1 MNRKFETK
9 TLVLMGLFAAIEI
22 MLALTP
28 LGFIPL
34 GFTRAT
40 TIHIPVIL
48 GAIILGP
55 RAGAILGS
63 VFGITSLLINTFTP
77 TPTSF
82 VFSPFYSGGNL
93 WSIVI
98 AIVPRALIGVTAYY
112 SYKFFIKVSNKKV
125 FSYALAGIIGSM
137 TNTVLVMSGIYV
149 FFGNQYANAK
159 EMPFSELFTFII
171 GIVGINGVPEAIAAS
186 VITAAICVPLT
197 KYVVKNKPAVEEQS
211 I

>member
-22 MLALTP
+22 ILALTP

-55 RAGAILGS
+55 KAGAILGGI
-63 VFGITSLLINTFTP
+63 FGVTSLLINTFAP

-82 VFSPFYSGGNL
+82 VFSPFYSGGNM

-98 AIVPRALIGVTAYY
+98 AIVPRILIGVMAYY
-112 SYKFFIKVSNKKV
+112 SFKLFYKVSKRKV
-125 FSYALAGIIGSM
+125 LSYALAGIIGSM
-137 TNTVLVMSGIYV
+137 TNTVLVMGGIYL
-149 FFGNQYANAK
+149 FFGKQYASAK
-159 EMPFSELFTFII
+159 QMPFKELFTFII
-171 GIVGINGVPEAIAAS
+171 GIVGINGVPEAIASA

-197 KYVVKNKPAVEEQS
+197 KYIKKNKSTVEEQS

>member
-55 RAGAILGS
+55 KAGAILGGI
-63 VFGITSLLINTFTP
+63 FGITSLLMNTFAP

-82 VFSPFYSGGNL
+82 VFSPFYSGGNM

-98 AIVPRALIGVTAYY
+98 AIVPRILIGVMAYY
-112 SYKFFIKVSNKKV
+112 SYRFFTKVSKSKV
-125 FSYALAGIIGSM
+125 LSYALAGIIGSM
-137 TNTVLVMSGIYV
+137 TNTVLVMGGIYV
-149 FFGNQYANAK
+149 FFGNQYASTK
-159 EMPFSELFTFII
+159 QMPFSELFTFII
-171 GIVGINGVPEAIAAS
+171 GIVGINGVPEAIASA
-186 VITAAICVPLT
+186 VITAAICIPLT
-197 KYVVKNKPAVEEQS
+197 KYIRKNKSTVEDQS